1 MQPEVIEEGVQSN
14 FLSQEDIERFSRCK
28 RFYLETSAF
37 NFLVDNLE
45 LADIELTRAYQRRK
59 GVIFATS
66 PMLLWEI
73 MLTSDLE
80 RADMMLLAA
89 QALFDPILLGT
100 PTELAVRYL
109 RFAYPDNVVN
119 YDIRSNLGW
128 AGLWPNMT
136 RDFQHTFVYDFV
148 DLIEKTKPIRAISKS
163 LTSIIEGLPDRTEIV
178 ELTSTFV
185 TEIYGA
191 VSEDIDAWGMDK
203 ITAKF
208 VILYAFLLLM
218 AYADL
223 DGSAARDF
231 WTERGFVGN
240 LRHAEVTRAFLDYPD
255 IFRSGPIVSMAAM
268 AAFQYRGGKTNR
280 GAIHDGM
287 HVVYTPYVDA
297 IISNDAAF
305 LGFSKTYPYFCKRL
319 LHMSEINFTKV
330 KLALDDYPDD
340 KKLRGRD

>member
-185 TEIYGA
+185 TEIYGQ
-191 VSEDIDAWGMDK
+191 DHCK
-203 ITAKF
+203 ICHLVRIPTAH
-208 VILYAFLLLM
+208 
-218 AYADL
+218 
-223 DGSAARDF
+223 G
-231 WTERGFVGN
+231 
-240 LRHAEVTRAFLDYPD
+240 LRRLRRLRRPRFLDREGLRRQSEACRGYP
-255 IFRSGPIVSMAAM
+255 RVP
-268 AAFQYRGGKTNR
+268 
-280 GAIHDGM
+280 
-287 HVVYTPYVDA
+287 
-297 IISNDAAF
+297 
-305 LGFSKTYPYFCKRL
+305 
-319 LHMSEINFTKV
+319 
-330 KLALDDYPDD
+330 
-340 KKLRGRD
+340 